1 MYIGAPDI
9 KEFAPPDSYIDASDM
24 MPEELSERL
33 QHLADNPMEYM
44 NYHAWRRYVV
54 LLIEFV
60 ICLCKGSCSHDW
72 SLVVLLMIWFQV
84 RSLWTLVEVIEDEHG
99 HHAM

>member
-1 MYIGAPDI
+1 MHGTWFHFVTAGTVPVYIGAPDI

-44 NYHAWRRYVV
+44 NYHAWRRCV
-54 LLIEFV
+54 LL
-60 ICLCKGSCSHDW
+60 
-72 SLVVLLMIWFQV
+72 
-84 RSLWTLVEVIEDEHG
+84 
-99 HHAM
+99 HAMLALCPCKYHWSHESFLSFYC